1 MGHLSLTCKRQ
12 RKKSGLVN
20 LKNGIKEDF
29 LNLHFGDEPI
39 NVIEGV
45 GGQKG
50 TKDLPEEHD
59 HADECNVMS
68 KEV

>member
-1 MGHLSLTCKRQ
+1 MAL
-12 RKKSGLVN
+12 RK
-20 LKNGIKEDF
+20 IF